1 MGSFS
6 QMLNRALHAAIAI
19 CLSCMAVFVFGNVV
33 LRYFFNSGITWAE
46 EASRYLFIW
55 LIFLG
60 AIVASR
66 ENAHLGVDTLV
77 SRLSVKNRRRVFVV
91 SNLLVAVTMGLCAD
105 GTWKLTELTVNQVS
119 ASMRLPLAFV
129 YVSGFV
135 CSVGM
140 VMIALNNLYRLLAR
154 KMDENELVMTVDSE
168 EQNFAGRSLEET
180 EKGGEKS

>member
-1 MGSFS
+1 MSNLS
-6 QMLNRALHAAIAI
+6 QMINRVFRATIAI
-19 CLSCMAVFVFGNVV
+19 CLSCMAIFVFMNVV

-60 AIVASR
+60 AIVAFK

-77 SRLSVKNRRRVFVV
+77 RMLSVINRRRVFIF
-91 SNLLVAVTMGLCAD
+91 NNILLVIVMGLCAH
-105 GTWKLTELTVNQVS
+105 GTWELTLLTTDQES
-119 ASMRLPLAFV
+119 ASLRIPLAFV

-140 VMIALNNLYRLLAR
+140 VLIALSNLYRLIF
-154 KMDENELVMTVDSE
+154 KDIKDNELVMTVDSE
-168 EQNFAGRSLEET
+168 DQQIVEQTTSEDEEGA
-180 EKGGEKS
+180 KKS